1 MFTSLRSRLWLTYA
15 ILVGV
20 VLVVVFGALAVY
32 VARSNLIARLELNN
46 VASRILERQTLPA
59 LKRAD
64 FDEIVTRL
72 DENLGFRILVLDSQW
87 ETLADSRADT
97 AGSLPSI
104 PKPAREQLA
113 RVSTI
118 EDAGGTDWLYVIRRL
133 QGNFI
138 VVVATP
144 RQPLKEVVAS
154 PVIRELAGDILW
166 AGGIALLLALLLAYL
181 ISRWVAAPLQKLSG
195 AAIAV
200 AEGRRAQ
207 VELAGPDEVQALGE
221 VFNEMTHRVHASQES
236 QRDFVAN
243 VSHELKTPLTSIQG
257 FAQAILDGTAS
268 SPDSLKQA
276 AEVIYDE
283 SGRMHRLVLDLL
295 DLARLDAGT
304 ADLARKPLD
313 LAQLLRAVAE
323 KFIPQS
329 QEAHVQLSTQID
341 DLPSFIG
348 DGDRLSQVFT
358 NLVDNALKHT
368 PAGGQVTLRARPRGE
383 WVEVSVVDT
392 GPGIPPE
399 ELSRIF
405 ERFYQ
410 LDKAR
415 KGGAGH
421 GVGLGLSIARQIIQ
435 AHHGTLSAHS
445 KVGQGSVFVVN
456 LPAVQS
462 GDTTMVSR
470 RRDVT
475 G

>member
-1 MFTSLRSRLWLTYA
+1 MFTSLRSRLWLSYA
-15 ILVGV
+15 VLVGV
-20 VLVVVFGALAVY
+20 VLAVVFGALAVY
-32 VARSNLIARLELNN
+32 AARSNLLSRVELTN
-46 VASRILERQTLPA
+46 VANRIVERQNAPIPQ
-59 LKRAD
+59 RAD
-64 FDEIVTRL
+64 LEGVASRL
-72 DENLGFRILVLDSQW
+72 DENLGFRILVLDPQW
-87 ETLADSRADT
+87 TTLADSRASSE
-97 AGSLPSI
+97 GSLPPIS
-104 PKPAREQLA
+104 PPERERLE
-113 RVSTI
+113 RVKVIT
-118 EDAGGTDWLYVIRRL
+118 DANGKDWLYIARRL

-144 RQPLKEVVAS
+144 RQPLREVITS
-154 PVIRELAGDILW
+154 PVIRELAGDILL
-166 AGGIALLLALLLAYL
+166 AGAFALLLALLLAYL
-181 ISRWVAAPLQKLSG
+181 ISRWVAAPLQKMSG

-200 AEGRRAQ
+200 AEGRRTQ
-207 VELAGPDEVQALGE
+207 VELSGPDEVRALGQA
-221 VFNEMTHRVHASQES
+221 FNQMTRRVHASQES

-268 SPDSLKQA
+268 TPDSLKRA
-276 AEVIYDE
+276 AQVIYDE

-304 ADLARKPLD
+304 ADLARAPLD

-323 KFIPQS
+323 KFAPQS
-329 QEAHVQLSTQID
+329 QETQVQLSAEIGE
-341 DLPSFIG
+341 LPGFIG

-368 PAGGQVTLRARPRGE
+368 PAGGQVAIRARRNGE
-383 WVEVSVVDT
+383 WVEVSVADT

-399 ELSRIF
+399 ELTRIF

-435 AHHGTLSAHS
+435 AHNGTLTAQS
-445 KVGQGSVFVVN
+445 KAGEGSVFVVN
-456 LPAVQS
+456 LPAAQS
-462 GDTTMVSR
+462 GDTTMVSLR
-470 RRDVT
+470 NPSTR
-475 G
+475 